1 MKAGKIP
8 LAKSISESFTLVE
21 VLVVIV
27 IFSLLTIVVGR
38 FLVVFFNLKYNAETV
53 QRLRQEGNLALDQID
68 YLVRNS
74 LTLPDICV
82 GRIPPDKPPD
92 GFLLHR
98 DLKDV
103 VDTCGSNELISPTV
117 ITGTTIPID
126 KAKIYERPLH
136 CEFDP
141 VEDKPNYKS
150 SFEYAYG
157 FCKSKCHVYRELRT
171 NTQGETEGA
180 YFVRNLVALADC
192 SDSSVQCKEITSP
205 NQPAGLYLWRS
216 FEPNVKHNTFGEFKS
231 KAKYSSLTNFR
242 SEPGGSPFR
251 VKDLAFFCFFDYF
264 SNSYVVSTSFEIV
277 YERLALSGRAQR
289 NAAEIS
295 EKFHRYSVVRNPYPF
310 EY

>member
-1 MKAGKIP
+1 MKTGKLP
-8 LAKSISESFTLVE
+8 LAKSASESFTLVE

-82 GRIPPDKPPD
+82 GRIPPEKPPD
-92 GFLLHR
+92 GFSLHEKLFAYR
-98 DLKDV
+98 KDNSKC
-103 VDTCGSNELISPTV
+103 DPKNEKPPKVTE
-117 ITGTTIPID
+117 
-126 KAKIYERPLH
+126 IYLEPLR

-141 VEDKPNYKS
+141 VKKNSDCKS
-150 SFEYAYG
+150 SFKYAYDT
-157 FCKSKCHVYRELRT
+157 CSDQCSVYRELRT
-171 NTQGETEGA
+171 NTQGETDRA

-192 SDSSVQCKEITSP
+192 ASGDCQAVSGSDP
-205 NQPAGLYLWRS
+205 NEPAGLYLWRY
-216 FEPNVKHNTFGEFKS
+216 FEPDVKHDTFEEFKK

-277 YERLALSGRAQR
+277 YERQALSGRAKA
-289 NAAEIS
+289 NAQPIS